1 MVLERMATH
10 HDLTMNPSSK
20 PHLLGLV
27 AGLFLAAGLVVSASL
42 ATTAWLKV
50 KNTQYITVK
59 GSARK
64 NVRSDLMVWRGTFS
78 TQAASLLEAQKGLKQ
93 DAEKVRQFVVAHS
106 LTNFGFTPIAIEE
119 VRGTLTD
126 GNGLTQPQVLGYRL
140 TQVVRVESAD
150 VDLMAQLDRES
161 VALVEQGVLFTAQ
174 APDFLYTKAGEAK
187 VEMLAEA
194 TRDARTRAEQIAE
207 QGGRTIAQLHD
218 ADMGIIQIAPIYS
231 GQTSWEG
238 MNDTSS
244 LDKTI
249 TAVVTATFALK

>member
-1 MVLERMATH
+1 
-10 HDLTMNPSSK
+10 MNGLAK
-20 PHLLGLV
+20 PHLLGMV
-27 AGLFLAAGLVVSASL
+27 AGLFLAAGLIVSASL

-50 KNTQYITVK
+50 KNTQFITVK

-64 NVRSDLMVWRGTFS
+64 NVRADLTVWRGGFT
-78 TQAASLLEAQKGLKQ
+78 TQATSLLEAQKNLKQ
-93 DAEKVRQFVVAHS
+93 DAEKVREFVVGRT
-106 LTNFGFTPIAIEE
+106 LTNFSFTPISIEE

-126 GNGLTQPQVLGYRL
+126 SAGLTQPQVLGYRL
-140 TQVVRVESAD
+140 TQAVRVESSD

-161 VALVEQGVLFTAQ
+161 VALVERGVLFTAQ
-174 APDFLYTKAGEAK
+174 APEFLYTKAGEAK

-194 TRDARTRAEQIAE
+194 TRDARTRAEQIAK
-207 QGGRTIAQLHD
+207 QGEREIARLHD
-218 ADMGIIQIAPIYS
+218 ADMGVIQIAPIYS

-249 TAVVTATFALK
+249 TAVVTATFALQ

>member
-1 MVLERMATH
+1 
-10 HDLTMNPSSK
+10 MNTSFK
-20 PHLLGLV
+20 PHLLGMV
-27 AGLFLAAGLVVSASL
+27 AGLFLAAGLMGSAAL
-42 ATTAWLKV
+42 ATKAWLKV
-50 KNTQYITVK
+50 KNTQFITVK

-64 NVRSDLMVWRGTFS
+64 NVRSDLTVWRGTFS
-78 TQAASLLEAQKGLKQ
+78 TQAGTLLEAQKNLKR
-93 DAEKVRQFVVAHS
+93 DAEKVRQFVVTHG

-126 GNGLTQPQVLGYRL
+126 GAGLTQPQVLGYRL
-140 TQVVRVESAD
+140 TQVLRVESSD
-150 VDLMAQLDRES
+150 VDLMGQLDRAS
-161 VALVEQGVLFTAQ
+161 VVLVEQEVLFRAE
-174 APDFLYTKAGEAK
+174 APEFLYTKAGEAK

-194 TRDARTRAEQIAE
+194 TRDARMRAEQIAT
-207 QGGRTIAQLHD
+207 QGGRGIARLHN

>member
-1 MVLERMATH
+1 
-10 HDLTMNPSSK
+10 MNTPSK
-20 PHLLGLV
+20 PHLLGMI
-27 AGLFLAAGLVVSASL
+27 AGLFLAAGLIVSASM

-50 KNTQYITVK
+50 KNTQFITVK

-64 NVRSDLMVWRGTFS
+64 NVVSDLVVWKGAFT
-78 TQAASLLEAQKGLKQ
+78 THADSLLVAQKNLKS
-93 DAEKVRQFVVAHS
+93 DAEKVRAFIAAHG
-106 LTNFGFTPIAIEE
+106 LTNVTFTPIGIEE

-126 GNGLTQPQVLGYRL
+126 ANGLTQPRVLGYRL
-140 TQVVRVESAD
+140 NQAVRVESGD
-150 VDLMAQLDRES
+150 VELMAKLDRES
-161 VALVEQGVLFTAQ
+161 VALVEQGVLFTAMT
-174 APDFLYTKAGEAK
+174 PDFLYTKAGEAK

-194 TRDARTRAEQIAE
+194 TRDARTRAEQIAV
-207 QGGRTIAQLHD
+207 QGGRSIARLHT
-218 ADMGIIQIAPIYS
+218 AEMGVIQIAPIYS